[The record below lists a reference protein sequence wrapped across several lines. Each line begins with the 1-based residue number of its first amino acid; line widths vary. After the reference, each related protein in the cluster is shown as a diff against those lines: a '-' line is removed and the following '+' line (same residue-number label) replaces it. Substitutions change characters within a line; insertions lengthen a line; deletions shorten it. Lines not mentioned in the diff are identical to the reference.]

1 MKRKKEL
8 TFNFCHFE
16 QDFALRQQACRTAF
30 IKEETVVSNLSI
42 SRIKHRE
49 LGSIPPSLL
58 QGLGKKGNQIV
69 QASRITELSR

>member
-49 LGSIPPSLL
+49 LGSEYHSFFHKGEQKSSLPMLAIP
-58 QGLGKKGNQIV
+58 
-69 QASRITELSR
+69 